1 MRRWQLKFS
10 KIKLSSKSQNILGRL
25 KARTGLTPNLLARF
39 AFCLSI
45 KEKSSPNPKEYDKDG
60 SEMEP
65 TVLFGDYEPIYLG
78 LMRNRLEKDGK
89 NVETELNEMTRC
101 HINRGVIA
109 LSPRIQSLEDFYE
122 LVKEERNV

>member
-1 MRRWQLKFS
+1 MKFS
-10 KIKLSSKSQNILGRL
+10 KIKLSAKSQNVLGRI

-39 AFCLSI
+39 ALCLSI
-45 KEKSSPNPKEYDKDG
+45 KEKSSPNPDEYDKDG
-60 SEMEP
+60 SEIEP
-65 TVLFGDYEPIYLG
+65 NILFGEYESLYLG

-89 NVETELNEMTRC
+89 NIETDLNDMTRC

-122 LVKEERNV
+122 LIKEERNV

>member
-1 MRRWQLKFS
+1 MKFS
-10 KIKLSSKSQNILGRL
+10 KIKLSAKSQNILGRM

-39 AFCLSI
+39 ALCLSI

-65 TVLFGDYEPIYLG
+65 TVLFGEHEPLYFG

-89 NVETELNEMTRC
+89 NIEDDLNEMTRC

-109 LSPRIQSLEDFYE
+109 LTPRIQSLEDFYE
-122 LVKEERNV
+122 LIKEERNV